1 MSEWCKTWRL
11 ILSGIFMY
19 HKGDWSL
26 SLLRAEFR
34 LTSGG
39 HSYIL
44 VRLIAFLEDQII
56 VHSSNCL
63 WCRKRCFHQRR
74 GEESWVVAGAEE
86 KRRKTRRRCEHVHTC
101 GEILVFFTCSEGTVN
116 SGDRQSHQEKNYRRA
131 STVTKE
137 SSDNL

>member
-63 WCRKRCFHQRR
+63 WCRKPLLAPKERR
-74 GEESWVVAGAEE
+74 GELSCGRCRREEE
-86 KRRKTRRRCEHVHTC
+86 KNTSE
-101 GEILVFFTCSEGTVN
+101 LWTCSHVWWD
-116 SGDRQSHQEKNYRRA
+116 SGIFYVLRGHREFWRLPEPSGEELSQSQHR
-131 STVTKE
+131 
-137 SSDNL
+137 D